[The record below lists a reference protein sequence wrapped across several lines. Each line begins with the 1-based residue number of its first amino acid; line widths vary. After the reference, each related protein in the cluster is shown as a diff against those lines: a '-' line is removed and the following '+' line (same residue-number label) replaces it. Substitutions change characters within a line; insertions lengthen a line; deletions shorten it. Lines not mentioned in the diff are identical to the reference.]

1 MVTPSEPMNF
11 FHELWSHEFMRRALA
26 GGALIGFT
34 NGFLGSFIVLRRMS
48 LMADALSHSMLP
60 GLAIGLMLFGLH
72 PGGLFLGG
80 IIAAFLVAMG
90 AMLLARASR
99 LKEDASLAILYTVA
113 FSVGVVLLQ
122 FVPTSVDLKHY
133 LFGNILGLGNADLW
147 IAYGVTLAVVPGLL
161 LLLRPLVLTLF
172 DPTVARSQGVK
183 VDALQVVLIG
193 ASVLAMISSAQ
204 SVGVVLMLGLLVT
217 PAATLYLLTDD
228 FRTMLWGGAALGSV
242 GSELGLLLSY
252 RIEKIP
258 SGAAIVLVLGACFLG
273 AWAFGPRYG
282 LLARLRKR
290 RHFHEESLSRW
301 EQGGHD
307 HS

>member
-1 MVTPSEPMNF
+1 MISEMLQ
-11 FHELWSHEFMRRALA
+11 HDFMRRALL
-26 GGALIGFT
+26 GGLIIGFT
-34 NGFLGSFIVLRRMS
+34 NGFLGAFIIMRRMA

-60 GLAIGLMLFGLH
+60 GLAIGLMVAGLNAGSLFI
-72 PGGLFLGG
+72 GG
-80 IIAAFLVAMG
+80 ISAAFFVAIG
-90 AMLLARASR
+90 SMLLSRGSR
-99 LKEDASLAILYTVA
+99 LKEDTSLAILYTVA

-122 FVPTSVDLKHY
+122 FVPKNSGVDLQHY
-133 LFGNILGLGNADLW
+133 LFGNILGLGDADLW

-183 VDALQVVLIG
+183 VDALHVVLIA

-217 PAATLYLLTDD
+217 PAATLYLLTDK
-228 FRTMLWGGAALGSV
+228 FTTMLWGGAFLGSA
-242 GSELGLLLSY
+242 GSVIGLVLSY
-252 RIEKIP
+252 RFERVP
-258 SGAAIVLVLGACFLG
+258 SGAAIVLVLGACFLL

-282 LLARLRKR
+282 LVARLRKR

-301 EQGGHD
+301 EHGHHD
-307 HS
+307 HP

>member
-1 MVTPSEPMNF
+1 
-11 FHELWSHEFMRRALA
+11 MRRALA

-34 NGFLGSFIVLRRMS
+34 NGFLGSFIILRRMS

-60 GLAIGLMLFGLH
+60 GLAIGLVLFGLH

-113 FSVGVVLLQ
+113 FSIGVVLLQ

-133 LFGNILGLGNADLW
+133 LFGNILGLGDADLW
-147 IAYGVTLAVVPGLL
+147 IAYDVTLAVVPGLL

-172 DPTVARSQGVK
+172 DPMVARSQGVK
-183 VDALQVVLIG
+183 VDALHVVLIA

-217 PAATLYLLTDD
+217 PAATLYLLTDK
-228 FRTMLWGGAALGSV
+228 FTTMLWGGAFLGSA
-242 GSELGLLLSY
+242 GSVLGLLLSY
-252 RIEKIP
+252 RFERVP
-258 SGAAIVLVLGACFLG
+258 SGAAIVLVLAACFLA

-282 LLARLRKR
+282 LIARLRKR

-301 EQGGHD
+301 EHEHHD
-307 HS
+307 HP

>member
-1 MVTPSEPMNF
+1 MNF
-11 FHELWSHEFMRRALA
+11 LHDLWSHEFMRRALA

-34 NGFLGSFIVLRRMS
+34 NGFLGAFIILRRMS

-60 GLAIGLMLFGLH
+60 GLAIGLVLFGLH

-80 IIAAFLVAMG
+80 IG
-90 AMLLARASR
+90 AMLLARTSR
-99 LKEDASLAILYTVA
+99 LKEDSSLAILYTVA

-133 LFGNILGLGNADLW
+133 LFGNILGLGDADLW

-183 VDALQVVLIG
+183 VDALHVVLIA

-217 PAATLYLLTDD
+217 PAATLYLLTDK
-228 FRTMLWGGAALGSV
+228 FTTMLWGGAFLGSA
-242 GSELGLLLSY
+242 GSVLGLLLSY
-252 RIEKIP
+252 RFEKVP
-258 SGAAIVLVLGACFLG
+258 SGAAIVLVLGVCFLL

-282 LLARLRKR
+282 LVARLRKR

-301 EQGGHD
+301 EHEGHD
-307 HS
+307 HQ

>member
-1 MVTPSEPMNF
+1 MNF
-11 FHELWSHEFMRRALA
+11 FHDLWSHEFMRRALA

-34 NGFLGSFIVLRRMS
+34 NGFLGTFIVLRRMS

-60 GLAIGLMLFGLH
+60 GLALGLLVAGGLSAS
-72 PGGLFLGG
+72 GLFLGG
-80 IIAAFLVAMG
+80 ITAAFLVALG
-90 AMLLARASR
+90 AMLLARTSR

-113 FSVGVVLLQ
+113 FSAGVVLLQ
-122 FVPTSVDLKHY
+122 FVPKSNGVDLQHY
-133 LFGNILGLGNADLW
+133 LFGNILGLSDADLW

-172 DPTVARSQGVK
+172 DPMVARSQGVK
-183 VDALQVVLIG
+183 VDVLHVVLIA

-217 PAATLYLLTDD
+217 PAATLYLLTDK
-228 FRTMLWGGAALGSV
+228 FTTMLWGGAFLGSA
-242 GSELGLLLSY
+242 GSVLGLALSY
-252 RIEKIP
+252 RFEKIP
-258 SGAAIVLVLGACFLG
+258 SGAAIVLVLGACFLA

-282 LLARLRKR
+282 LVARLRKR

-301 EQGGHD
+301 EHGHEREKP
-307 HS
+307 